1 MLNEK
6 LQSIQGLLASEIIQ
20 RFYLKG
26 VDDEHYD
33 MLGLHREEC
42 RNFLQEAK
50 ESGKKILLHCL
61 GGHNRS
67 ALIVAAAM
75 IVLERTPV
83 LDVVRHIKSKRG
95 IILTNLSFQRQVCE
109 LAAEEGLLGGI
120 HSLRLFYRK
129 GGVLVQSIQW
139 MGIGKDSR
147 RRKGAR
153 IKTVIKKKKVRMF
166 IMVA

>member
-1 MLNEK
+1 MLDEK

-20 RFYLKG
+20 HFYLKG

-42 RNFLQEAK
+42 RSFLQEAK

-120 HSLRLFYRK
+120 IPCGYSTEKVEYLYNRSSGWELVRIADEEKALESRL
-129 GGVLVQSIQW
+129 
-139 MGIGKDSR
+139 
-147 RRKGAR
+147 
-153 IKTVIKKKKVRMF
+153 
-166 IMVA
+166 